1 MSDRFNDQGTLDNVL
16 LSPHLTLASKRAM
29 LLVSHFFHM
38 STNLHLC
45 QRELHVSHFDCT
57 IANARFV
64 LNVLMPRVEE
74 YRRIMQCQETRLLVC
89 ARDEFFAPKMDL
101 AYLAKRTTVRVNA
114 NRCFMGNTAA
124 FFLGHAL
131 AKSDG
136 SVRLG
141 MGRKKSLPHLR
152 ERERVWLDDHERA
165 CPIDCLLMQPCLM
178 ANAERRIDAFD
189 GAELD
194 LSDRDLGAMWRPRDL
209 TDQAVEAPRP
219 P

>member
-1 MSDRFNDQGTLDNVL
+1 MSDFFANVGILDNL
-16 LSPHLTLASKRAM
+16 LCSPDLTLTSKRAM
-29 LLVSHFFHM
+29 LCVSRLFRHA
-38 STNLHLC
+38 TQAHLS
-45 QRELHVSHFDCT
+45 QGELHVDWIDCT
-57 IANARFV
+57 IHNARFI
-64 LNVLMPRVEE
+64 LNVLIPRVPG
-74 YRRIMQCQETRLLVC
+74 LLVC

-178 ANAERRIDAFD
+178 ANAERRIA
-189 GAELD
+189 
-194 LSDRDLGAMWRPRDL
+194 RYYR
-209 TDQAVEAPRP
+209 
-219 P
+219 